1 VQPATLIALQA
12 RHPLRVPRNTVPIS
26 EGKVPIVPRP
36 KRPGLIEPEE
46 RTPVLIPVAEVIGLE
61 KRDMTEP
68 EERLA
73 VAELEH
79 EAALSK
85 VTETS
90 RFELWNMSELQ
101 HDIPVAEVI

>member
-1 VQPATLIALQA
+1 VV
-12 RHPLRVPRNTVPIS
+12 RRNPVPIS
-26 EGKVPIVPRP
+26 EGKVPTVPRP

-46 RTPVLIPVAEVIGLE
+46 RTRVSIPVAEVIGLE
-61 KRDMTEP
+61 KRDMAEP

-85 VTETS
+85 VIEMS
-90 RFELWNMSELQ
+90 RFELWNMSELE
-101 HDIPVAEVI
+101 HEIPVAEVI